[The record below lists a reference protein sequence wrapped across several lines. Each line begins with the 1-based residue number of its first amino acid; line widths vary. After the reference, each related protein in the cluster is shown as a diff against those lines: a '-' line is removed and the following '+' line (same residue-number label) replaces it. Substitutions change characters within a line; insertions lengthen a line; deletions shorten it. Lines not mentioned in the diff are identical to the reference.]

1 MTEMTLE
8 KRGVSE
14 RLLRELIK
22 SPKFKASMKLFLA
35 NIDPETAKGLA
46 NALMW
51 GDVEFFMGTVSAMPA
66 LVNFLVAL
74 GREIT
79 SQLNTFP
86 PPMLIAFMSQMVQGL
101 DFEAMRE
108 AVVEF
113 KAVLDRLE
121 PVVEELKEASSGV
134 VAAAGME
141 DGGKAVA
148 AGKPAGAGKP
158 AAKKPAAKKP
168 AAKKPAGASKAAA
181 KKPAAKKPAA
191 KKPAAKKTDGA
202 GKPGAAEKE

>member
-8 KRGVSE
+8 KHGVSE

-22 SPKFKASMKLFLA
+22 SPKFKASMKIFLA
-35 NIDPETAKGLA
+35 NFDPETAKGLA
-46 NALMW
+46 NSLMW
-51 GDVEFFMGTVSAMPA
+51 EDVEFFMGTVSTMPA

-79 SQLNTFP
+79 AQLNTFP
-86 PPMLIAFMSQMVQGL
+86 PPMLIAFMSQMVQGM

-121 PVVEELKEASSGV
+121 PVVEELKEASSDV
-134 VAAAGME
+134 VAAAGAGE
-141 DGGKAVA
+141 GGK
-148 AGKPAGAGKP
+148 GA
-158 AAKKPAAKKP
+158 AAKVTVAG
-168 AAKKPAGASKAAA
+168 KPAGASKAAA
-181 KKPAAKKPAA
+181 KKPAAKKAGGTG
-191 KKPAAKKTDGA
+191 KSGTA
-202 GKPGAAEKE
+202 GKE

>member
-8 KRGVSE
+8 KHGVSE
-14 RLLRELIK
+14 RLMRELIK
-22 SPKFKASMKLFLA
+22 SPKFKASMKIFLA

-46 NALMW
+46 NSLMW
-51 GDVEFFMGTVSAMPA
+51 EDVEFFMGTVSAMPA

-79 SQLNTFP
+79 AQLNTFP
-86 PPMLIAFMSQMVQGL
+86 PPMLIAFMSQMVQGM

-121 PVVEELKEASSGV
+121 PVVEELKEASSDV
-134 VAAAGME
+134 VAAAR
-141 DGGKAVA
+141 
-148 AGKPAGAGKP
+148 
-158 AAKKPAAKKP
+158 
-168 AAKKPAGASKAAA
+168 KPAGASKAAA
-181 KKPAAKKPAA
+181 KKPAAKKAGGTG
-191 KKPAAKKTDGA
+191 KSGTA
-202 GKPGAAEKE
+202 GKE

>member
-8 KRGVSE
+8 KHGVSE

-22 SPKFKASMKLFLA
+22 SPRFKASMKIFLA

-46 NALMW
+46 GSLMW
-51 GDVEFFMGTVSAMPA
+51 EDVEFFMGTVSTMPA

-74 GREIT
+74 GREI
-79 SQLNTFP
+79 SAQLNTVP

-108 AVVEF
+108 AVVEL

-121 PVVEELKEASSGV
+121 PVVEELKEASSDV
-134 VAAAGME
+134 VAAAGVGE
-141 DGGKAVA
+141 GGKGAAAKVTVA
-148 AGKPAGAGKP
+148 RKP
-158 AAKKPAAKKP
+158 AAKK
-168 AAKKPAGASKAAA
+168 AGGTGKSG
-181 KKPAAKKPAA
+181 
-191 KKPAAKKTDGA
+191 TA
-202 GKPGAAEKE
+202 GKE